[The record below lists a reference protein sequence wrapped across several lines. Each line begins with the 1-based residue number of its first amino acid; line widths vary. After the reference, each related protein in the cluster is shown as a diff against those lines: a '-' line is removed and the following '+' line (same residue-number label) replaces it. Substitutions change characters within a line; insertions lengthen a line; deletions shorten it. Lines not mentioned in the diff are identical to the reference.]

1 VSTATYERLFEPMEI
16 NGHTLANR
24 VVWLPHLT
32 GYAQH
37 HKVSDRHVRYYAER
51 ARAGVATIIM
61 GCETVNPRYANGL
74 RVNAFDPASVEG
86 YRVLSDAVH
95 EHGTV
100 LIGQLVDDG
109 SQNVCDVD
117 LDWAYEYAP
126 SAVADWA
133 VGRIPK
139 VMEAEDF
146 AFSLQSWVR
155 CVRNHVDGGYDGS
168 ELKIAHDGLLRQFLS
183 PLSNV
188 RQDEYGGDRARRE
201 RFPREVL
208 EAMRA
213 EAGPGHILGVRFVF
227 EEFAPGGFDQEEG
240 LAILRDIASWG
251 LVDYITSDLGIH
263 TALRFCNPPMSTPA
277 GFAREAVRA
286 ANAAVD
292 LPVVAYGRIRTPE
305 MAEDILAR
313 GDADLIGMARALITD
328 PEWVL
333 KAREGRGHRIRRCVG
348 CNQGCLD
355 RLWYGQETTCILNP
369 AAGREAEFGA
379 GTLLQAATPLR
390 VLVVGGGPAGMKT
403 AEVAAR
409 RGHEVTLVDRAPQL
423 GGSVTTLSRAPS
435 RRDFFDAIRHLEIEL
450 EELEV
455 DVRLGVSF
463 DPAAVG
469 RAEGDG
475 ERDGAVTVRLRHGGS
490 HPAPDVEL
498 TVDAIVLATGAVPVH
513 PDVPGLAG
521 TSTIDVRE
529 ALEGTAEVG
538 PRVVIVDETGTFA
551 AASAAQMLADTGR
564 SVTVVTP
571 LGAAGARLG
580 PPDRQIQMET
590 LFTHGVDLIPAHRL
604 TAVQGPTLRF
614 AHVLEGTELTIE
626 ADTIILAT
634 GTVSDRSAF
643 AGLDETVD
651 RLHLV
656 GDCVAP
662 RDVGMAIYTAEQLGR
677 SL

>member
-1 VSTATYERLFEPMEI
+1 VSIATYERLFEPLEI

-37 HKVSDRHVRYYAER
+37 QKVSDRHVRYYVER
-51 ARAGVATIIM
+51 ARAGVGTIIM

-74 RVNAFDPASVEG
+74 RVDAFDPASVPG

-117 LDWAYEYAP
+117 LNWAYEYGP

-146 AFSLQSWVR
+146 AFSLQSWMR
-155 CVRNHVDGGYDGS
+155 CVRNHVDGGYDGT

-188 RQDEYGGDRARRE
+188 REDEYGGDRERRE

-213 EAGPGHILGVRFVF
+213 EAGPDHLIGVRFVF

-277 GFAREAVRA
+277 GFARAAVRA
-286 ANAAVD
+286 ANAAVE
-292 LPVVAYGRIRTPE
+292 LPVIAYGRIRTPE

-313 GDADLIGMARALITD
+313 GDADLVGMARALITD
-328 PEWVL
+328 PEWVR

-369 AAGREAEFGA
+369 AAGREAELGE
-379 GTLLQAATPLR
+379 GTLQPAATPLR

-409 RGHEVTLVDRAPQL
+409 RGHHVTLVDRAPQL
-423 GGSVTTLSRAPS
+423 GGSVTTLGRAPS
-435 RRDFFDAIRHLEIEL
+435 RRDFLDAIRHLEIEL
-450 EELEV
+450 TELDV
-455 DVRLGVSF
+455 DVRLGRSF
-463 DPAAVG
+463 DPAAI
-469 RAEGDG
+469 A
-475 ERDGAVTVRLRHGGS
+475 RDGTGGAVAVHLS
-490 HPAPDVEL
+490 HSGPHPGPADEL

-521 TSTIDVRE
+521 ASPIDVRE

-538 PRVVIVDETGTFA
+538 PRVVILDEIGTFA

-571 LGAAGARLG
+571 LGATGARLG

-590 LFTHGVDLIPAHRL
+590 LFTHGVDLVPAHRL
-604 TAVQGPTLRF
+604 TAVDGPALRF
-614 AHVLEGTELTIE
+614 VHVLEGTELTVE
-626 ADTIILAT
+626 ADTIILASA
-634 GTVSDRSAF
+634 TVSDRSAF